1 MAAPYVAFAES
12 VSIQKQNRAEFESLL
27 HQAMAINPN
36 GRMKWRLN
44 NIIMQ
49 HKAAWLLSREDD
61 LFLEPT
67 SGGTS
72 Q

>member
-1 MAAPYVAFAES
+1 
-12 VSIQKQNRAEFESLL
+12 LL

-36 GRMKWRLN
+36 GRMEWRLN

-49 HKAAWLLSREDD
+49 HRAAWLLSREDD
-61 LFLEPT
+61 LFLEPA